1 MFKKKPQI
9 KNLSPLRSSDRR
21 KLADQIISEFDVQI
35 PGGGLDLEGGTA
47 SLTISAP
54 DAPPSSAT
62 NSQPIPTLS
71 SIRNSLVPED
81 CSSARFTTHVGAD
94 NKLVSGT
101 IYIGSHPDHEERILW
116 LQWGANTQRLYPTVY
131 TLWANPGLVLLVLTP
146 GLVMDKLV
154 TGADLMTPG
163 LAGGPPWPAGA
174 TKDSLVAVAKLECP
188 SVPIWIGICEF
199 DISTLGTVH
208 GLKGKA
214 VNGVHWAG
222 DEIWAWTSS
231 VNSSREH
238 HLNGGRN
245 PPEAIRGWESIRL
258 LATAGNDSL
267 VTPWCGFTS
276 RDPDRDPLEA
286 AKSIKKAD
294 MFSIDISL
302 QRMFDSNELQRLR
315 QDFDKT
321 ATQEIDDAF
330 EQAFLYSLYSA
341 KSTGS
346 PPYYGLDLPGIQPSY
361 MVAKMIQPY
370 LKSQDHL
377 YYNIKKTSWK
387 NTKKFIKHLDKQGL
401 VKAKDR
407 NGGETIIL
415 DIDFEDARIKQFV
428 PYKLPEPK
436 INENAKQTDTAK
448 ASTGISPS
456 SQSVNLHYLFRV
468 SSKLVPELIPSKTEY
483 YTRAQISDYI
493 RTYIG
498 NNADLSEGASSKR
511 YIKLNPFIANNVL
524 ASNQTTSDTQILA
537 SGEIARDALQKR
549 VLDDDHLC
557 VPFWILLG
565 SDQSWDPSDRS
576 LPKPKA
582 GAPPK
587 VTITIEKRTGTK
599 TVTTVTGLENFNV
612 SPQIMAPE
620 LQKKCASSASVQQ
633 ASGLKPGMMEI
644 MVQGDQRDA
653 VIKEA
658 GRRGVKREWFEVVD
672 KTKKKGR

>member
-1 MFKKKPQI
+1 
-9 KNLSPLRSSDRR
+9 
-21 KLADQIISEFDVQI
+21 
-35 PGGGLDLEGGTA
+35 
-47 SLTISAP
+47 
-54 DAPPSSAT
+54 
-62 NSQPIPTLS
+62 
-71 SIRNSLVPED
+71 
-81 CSSARFTTHVGAD
+81 
-94 NKLVSGT
+94 
-101 IYIGSHPDHEERILW
+101 
-116 LQWGANTQRLYPTVY
+116 
-131 TLWANPGLVLLVLTP
+131 
-146 GLVMDKLV
+146 MDKLV

-188 SVPIWIGICEF
+188 SVPIWIGTCEF
-199 DISTLGTVH
+199 DVSTLGMVH

-222 DEIWAWTSS
+222 DEIWAWSPS
-231 VNSSREH
+231 ASGREH
-238 HLNGGRN
+238 PLSGGRD
-245 PPEAIRGWESIRL
+245 PPEVNPGWKFIRF
-258 LATAGNDSL
+258 LASMEGND
-267 VTPWCGFTS
+267 TPMPFQHRCDFVS
-276 RDPDRDPLEA
+276 DRDPGRDPLEA

-294 MFSIDISL
+294 MPATDISV
-302 QRMFDSNELQRLR
+302 QRMLHSNEIQRLK
-315 QDFDKT
+315 QDFEET
-321 ATQEIDDAF
+321 LTQEIDDAF

-448 ASTGISPS
+448 ASTGIPPS
-456 SQSVNLHYLFRV
+456 SQSVNLHCLFRV

-493 RTYIG
+493 RTYLG

-524 ASNQTTSDTQILA
+524 GSNQTTSDTQILA

-653 VIKEA
+653 VVKEA
-658 GRRGVKREWFEVVD
+658 GKRGVKKEWFEVVD